1 MVKKRYIAHELGHV
15 MAAMTFDNFYLPS
28 SISLLAEGSA
38 EASCEF
44 DSVADRK
51 LSVLCGGLSKIK
63 GLCNIGG
70 IMGEMLVCK
79 NWCPWSAR
87 NDIDEMVSLNPKIY
101 PLIKELISWMWLDTG
116 KLSFHDVVRGNFKNR
131 QTTYISVDDTAIRLP
146 ELTKTMI
153 AFYNTINKEEFSL
166 LVNEMY
172 KDGKT
177 KYGKEDLF
185 GIAKRIIL

>member
-15 MAAMTFDNFYLPS
+15 MAAMTFDNFYIPS
-28 SISLLAEGSA
+28 SVSLIAEGSA

-44 DSVADRK
+44 DTVANRE
-51 LSVLCGGLSKIK
+51 LSVLYDSLSKIR

-87 NDIDEMVSLNPKIY
+87 NDIDEMASLNPKIH
-101 PLIKELISWMWLDTG
+101 PLIRELLNWLWLDTG
-116 KLSFHDVVRGNFKNR
+116 NLSFHHIVRNNFKNR
-131 QTTYISVDDTAIRLP
+131 QTTYINIYDTSVRLP
-146 ELTKTMI
+146 ELTKVMGR
-153 AFYNTINKEEFSL
+153 FYDTINTEEFVL
-166 LVNEMY
+166 LVNEIY

-185 GIAKRIIL
+185 GIAKRIIS